1 MIVYFSDRV
10 VATKHA
16 MIKWKEIVTV
26 TMEIKIFC
34 MMEIKNFTKD
44 FEKHGAIDWRQGLKF
59 EKLYLTVYKNWR
71 KFWQGHTLSINP
83 INKF

>member
-1 MIVYFSDRV
+1 MIRNDDQNLWQPQITDLLSSLGLFVS
-10 VATKHA
+10 
-16 MIKWKEIVTV
+16 
-26 TMEIKIFC
+26 FC

-71 KFWQGHTLSINP
+71 KFWQGHNTLSINP